1 MGLVFVWN
9 HLSGGMASLR
19 QDNHLQIF
27 GATVTSMGEGE
38 GVNSL
43 WLGQY
48 IIYFRNLPAR
58 AFLDTCD
65 PKRYSGK
72 LAQPDVPSLVLGIT
86 PPALGTNLLGFES
99 GRLVVDI

>member
-1 MGLVFVWN
+1 MELVFVWN

-43 WLGQY
+43 WLGQFY
-48 IIYFRNLPAR
+48 VIYFRNLPAR
-58 AFLDTCD
+58 AFLTHVTLKGTRASSTDSIIISFHLKIA
-65 PKRYSGK
+65 KR
-72 LAQPDVPSLVLGIT
+72 
-86 PPALGTNLLGFES
+86 
-99 GRLVVDI
+99 R